1 MDTPD
6 LVAEVLH
13 VLTQGVDGAASAAGG
28 MAAQALLGAL
38 RERLRGTEDDRAALD
53 AFVGNPG
60 DAAGRAAVRAI
71 LEREVAADP
80 AFGRR
85 LAALAD
91 AAAGPP
97 PQSITGSVVVGG
109 GARVHR
115 NQISLGPLTVNN
127 NRQGRWLLAVLA
139 VALMILVALAGYGGA
154 RVFTDGDEDA
164 SPGTSDHGASDHATP
179 DHGAS
184 KPPAADP
191 LPATRE
197 TADAIL
203 PDRAALAG
211 TSFESLPGAAFPD
224 GERGG
229 YEGTVCGEHP
239 EPCGK
244 RVRAGAVAGYAPDET
259 SEETGWHAEIQ
270 VLVHASE
277 DDAEKTFD
285 ALADAFRND
294 ASSGF
299 RPDPSAY
306 TPPDGTR
313 LGDELTGY
321 RAVWEGQD
329 IGIMCMMRR
338 GPYVALVAQEKDGP
352 GAVLDNDTQT
362 GLNTLLLRRMDEAL
376 SGAAPHAALRDVR
389 ST

>member
-6 LVAEVLH
+6 LVSEVLH
-13 VLTQGVDGAASAAGG
+13 VLTQGIDGGASAAGG

-60 DAAGRAAVRAI
+60 NAAGRAAVRAI

-85 LAALAD
+85 LGVLAD
-91 AAAGPP
+91 AATERP

-164 SPGTSDHGASDHATP
+164 GPGTSDHGTSDGGSS

-184 KPPAADP
+184 KPPVVDP

-211 TSFESLPGAAFPD
+211 TSFESLPGDAFPD

-244 RVRAGAVAGYAPDET
+244 RVRAGAAAGYAPHGN
-259 SEETGWHAEIQ
+259 SEETGWHAELQ

-277 DDAEKTFD
+277 GDAEKTFD

-294 ASSGF
+294 ASAGF

-306 TPPDGTR
+306 TPPDGTP
-313 LGDELTGY
+313 LGDRFAGY

-329 IGIMCMMRR
+329 VGLMCMLRR
-338 GPYVALVAQEKDGP
+338 GPYVALIAQDEDGP
-352 GAVLDNDTQT
+352 GAVVDNETQT
-362 GLNTLLLRRMDEAL
+362 GLNTLMLRRMNEAL
-376 SGAAPHAALRDVR
+376 SGAAPHAALRDVQR
-389 ST
+389 T